1 MGQDTN
7 CTLHSGK
14 FEEGNPSLDVSRE
27 TSDCARLGQA
37 AGLKAAAGGMCGG
50 MCGGGG
56 GTESTAATLRRRRWG
71 RKLSFMHS

>member
-1 MGQDTN
+1 MKNSNSNKVNFGQDTN

-37 AGLKAAAGGMCGG
+37 GRRLKGGSNDGVAARGSETAAAAGGG
-50 MCGGGG
+50 
-56 GTESTAATLRRRRWG
+56 S
-71 RKLSFMHS
+71 

>member
-1 MGQDTN
+1 MKSNSNKVNLEQDTN

-37 AGLKAAAGGMCGG
+37 GGLKAAAGGTAAVQSQQGRRT
-50 MCGGGG
+50 GGGG
-56 GTESTAATLRRRRWG
+56 GGGS
-71 RKLSFMHS
+71 